1 MTPAARFDELERT
14 AALFFQ
20 TGRWKT
26 AFCNRYGLTPQAITA
41 WANKGAPLWAVQA
54 MADAWKA
61 KQLSEA
67 VRTIQAVQIDG

>member
-1 MTPAARFDELERT
+1 
-14 AALFFQ
+14 
-20 TGRWKT
+20 
-26 AFCNRYGLTPQAITA
+26 
-41 WANKGAPLWAVQA
+41 VQA